1 MNSGFKNQ
9 ISQQPAEKNKEEYTI
24 NTRKI
29 RQKLASTKLW
39 CAIAGAAV
47 GVYIALGGN
56 TTDIQSIVGAVTALM
71 SLATYII
78 TEGRVDAEAVK
89 LAANALQKLGESTE
103 NQA

>member
-1 MNSGFKNQ
+1 MSSGSKKQYSNQ
-9 ISQQPAEKNKEEYTI
+9 QKKQEEIII

-56 TTDIQSIVGAVTALM
+56 MTDIQSIAGAVTALL
-71 SLATYII
+71 SLATYIV

-89 LAANALQKLGESTE
+89 LAADALQKLGGSTE